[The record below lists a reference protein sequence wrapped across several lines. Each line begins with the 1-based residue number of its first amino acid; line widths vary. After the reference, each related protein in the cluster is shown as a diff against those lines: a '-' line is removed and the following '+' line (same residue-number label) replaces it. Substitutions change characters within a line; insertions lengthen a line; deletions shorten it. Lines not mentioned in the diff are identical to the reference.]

1 MDPMNPK
8 GSHSVKT
15 MAAKEA
21 KQSFGKLLDDAQREP
36 VRIERNGRPVA
47 VVVSSAEYERLATYR
62 EHLRR
67 EAAAGRSAQGGAV
80 AELLSEEER
89 REAEEELEAELLK
102 GLRSGP
108 ATPLTR
114 ADWAEIDQALEE
126 RLAGRR
132 LGAV

>member
-1 MDPMNPK
+1 MDPE
-8 GSHSVKT
+8 GSHNVKT

-36 VRIERNGRPVA
+36 VRIERNGRLVA
-47 VVVSSAEYERLATYR
+47 VVLSSAEYERLSTYR
-62 EHLRR
+62 AYLRR
-67 EAAAGRSAQGGAV
+67 QATEGQEALDVTV

-114 ADWAEIDQALEE
+114 ADWADIDRKLQEHIA
-126 RLAGRR
+126 RR
-132 LGAV
+132 HADAV